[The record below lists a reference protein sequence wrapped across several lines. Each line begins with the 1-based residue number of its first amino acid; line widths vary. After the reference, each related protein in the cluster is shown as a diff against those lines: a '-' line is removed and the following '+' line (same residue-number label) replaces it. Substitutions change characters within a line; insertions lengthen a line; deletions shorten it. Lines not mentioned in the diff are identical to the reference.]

1 MGEQQHSLTPGP
13 HSERRLN
20 PSWAEVTANTVRL
33 WLERHNP
40 GGGRRPSARRQR
52 GVLVL
57 SAVAAMAL
65 GALVTLAFTATGD
78 QAASARPS
86 NAAQNTPSALQ
97 VAAANRALAANW
109 IADQVLPGAIIG
121 CDPQMCA
128 ALEAAKVSAA
138 RLEQLQLTTS
148 DPLDSTVIVATP
160 AVRNQ
165 FGPRLA
171 TVYAPL
177 VLARFGSGPTEVD
190 VRYVVPDGT
199 AAFEASLASARGA
212 RVAAG
217 EQLLANKNVQVT
229 TSARQAL
236 LAGNVDPRLLVTLSL
251 LAHEMTIRLV
261 AFDDASPGASSAVP
275 LRGAEIGASASA
287 GLSAMLAFLA
297 AQQAQYQPSS
307 YGEATLGG
315 RPVVTVQFD
324 APGPLGLGGS

>member
-1 MGEQQHSLTPGP
+1 MGEQQHSLRSGPPG
-13 HSERRLN
+13 ERRLN

-33 WLERHNP
+33 WLQRHSHS
-40 GGGRRPSARRQR
+40 GGRRPRARRQR

-65 GALVTLAFTATGD
+65 GALVTLAFTSTGD
-78 QAASARPS
+78 QAPAARPS
-86 NAAQNTPSALQ
+86 NAAQSTPSALQ
-97 VAAANRALAANW
+97 LAAANRAQAAKW
-109 IADQVLPGAIIG
+109 IASQVLASAVIA

-128 ALEAAKVSAA
+128 ALESAKVSAA
-138 RLEQLQLTTS
+138 RLAQLQLTTS
-148 DPLDSTVIVATP
+148 DPLDSNIIVATP

-177 VLARFGSGPTEVD
+177 VLARFGSGAEEVD
-190 VRYVVPDGT
+190 VRYVVPGGT
-199 AAFEASLASARGA
+199 AAFEASLASARSA

-217 EQLLANKNVQVT
+217 EQLLANTNVQVAAP
-229 TSARQAL
+229 ARQAL

-251 LAHEMTIRLV
+251 LAHEMAIRLV

-275 LRGAEIGASASA
+275 LRGAEIGAAASA

-297 AQQAQYQPSS
+297 AQQAQYQPS
-307 YGEATLGG
+307 YFHQTALGG
-315 RPVVTVQFD
+315 QPVVTVQFD
-324 APGPLGLGGS
+324 APGPLGLGSS

>member
-1 MGEQQHSLTPGP
+1 MGEQQHSLTSGPPG
-13 HSERRLN
+13 ERRLN

-33 WLERHNP
+33 WLQRHNHA
-40 GGGRRPSARRQR
+40 GRRRPGARRQR
-52 GVLVL
+52 GLLVL

-65 GALVTLAFTATGD
+65 GALVTLAFTSTGD
-78 QAASARPS
+78 QAPAARPS
-86 NAAQNTPSALQ
+86 NAAQSTPSALQ
-97 VAAANRALAANW
+97 LAAANRAQAAKW
-109 IADQVLPGAIIG
+109 IASQVLPSAVIA

-128 ALEAAKVSAA
+128 ALETAKVSAA
-138 RLEQLQLTTS
+138 RLAQLQLTTS
-148 DPLDSTVIVATP
+148 DPLDSNIIVATP

-177 VLARFGSGPTEVD
+177 VLARFGSGPEEVD
-190 VRYVVPDGT
+190 VRYVVPGGT
-199 AAFEASLASARGA
+199 AAFEGSLAAARSA

-217 EQLLANKNVQVT
+217 EQLLTNANVQVAAP
-229 TSARQAL
+229 ARQAL

-261 AFDDASPGASSAVP
+261 AFGDASPGASSAVP

-297 AQQAQYQPSS
+297 AQQAQYQPS
-307 YGEATLGG
+307 YFHQTTLDGQ
-315 RPVVTVQFD
+315 PVVTVQFD
-324 APGPLGLGGS
+324 APGPLGLGSS